1 MLYINELY
9 YLREFNEIE
18 LKIKNVIS
26 KIKLAEN
33 IFFLQLKNIQIL
45 LYYIVVIF
53 LIVFS
58 KKTKVILL

>member
-1 MLYINELY
+1 MFDVISDDKNTNFMLYINELY

-33 IFFLQLKNIQIL
+33 IFSSTVKAKL
-45 LYYIVVIF
+45 
-53 LIVFS
+53 
-58 KKTKVILL
+58 